1 MNQAGIAVPAALAI
15 VLIIVLASLLRKRR
29 SLSIPRGEEVYQ
41 DIQGKGKV
49 LVSRSLGISGKPDMV
64 MRSGNNIIPY
74 EYKSTDADR
83 PRDGHLYQMFAYFAI
98 LEENYPDAAIPY
110 GILKYKNAAFKVH
123 NTRENRQ
130 RLMEII
136 DEMRLIDREPVRN
149 HDNRGKCFRCSF
161 REVCRQSL
169 IKQER

>member
-1 MNQAGIAVPAALAI
+1 MNLAGIAIPVAIAMVLAI
-15 VLIIVLASLLRKRR
+15 ILASLVRKRR
-29 SLSIPRGEEVYQ
+29 SFSIPQGDEVYQ

-64 MRSGNNIIPY
+64 MHKGQHIIPY
-74 EYKSTDADR
+74 EYKSTDAER

-98 LEENYPDAAIPY
+98 LEENYPDASIAY
-110 GILKYKNAAFKVH
+110 GVLKYKNAAFKVH
-123 NTRENRQ
+123 NTRENRL
-130 RLMEII
+130 RLLAII
-136 DEMRLIDREPVRN
+136 DEMRQIDSEPARN

-161 REVCRQSL
+161 KEICRQSL